1 MTMDLSKYLTVSH
14 TPTIKWIGVE
24 GYDKSGK
31 TKALIELSRHIP
43 TLYVDFEKGTGP
55 YTGAEV
61 LHVSPEGGGGTIS
74 VKDFV
79 NDVAT
84 QFASNNK
91 YRILVLDPF
100 TTFAN
105 YVMDALMKKMNVNNL
120 ADYTEKGIGNGWNV
134 YYDKMISFMTKCMA
148 SFDLVITVSHL
159 KLSEHYVTDAK
170 KISIADVDLVGQF
183 KQYVKRTANAN
194 FIFTSKVID
203 GKYTTL
209 INNDKDGDVIRTLL
223 GSRDYP
229 FIQRINNEE
238 DFLRELCLMFDIE
251 YKPSLSER
259 KEVKFN
265 QKEKK

>member
-1 MTMDLSKYLTVSH
+1 MDLSKYITVSH

-31 TKALIELSRHIP
+31 TETLIELSRHIP

-55 YTGAEV
+55 YINAEV
-61 LHVSPEGGGGTIS
+61 MHVSQEGSSDTIS
-74 VKDFV
+74 VINFMNEV
-79 NDVAT
+79 VP
-84 QFASNNK
+84 QFASNSK

-100 TTFAN
+100 TTLAN
-105 YVMDALMKKMNVNNL
+105 YVMDALMRKMNVNNL

-134 YYDKMISFMTKCMA
+134 YYDKMITFITRCMA

-159 KLSEHYVTDAK
+159 KLSEHFITDAK
-170 KISIADVDLVGQF
+170 KISIADIDLVGQF

-194 FIFTSKVID
+194 FIFTSRIMD

-229 FIQRINNEE
+229 FIQRIKNRD
-238 DFLRELCLMFDIE
+238 DFLREICMMFDVE
-251 YKPSLSER
+251 YKPSTVER
-259 KEVKFN
+259 KEIKFN
-265 QKEKK
+265 KKETK